1 MKIKDLK
8 VLLNEMV
15 QKKVQVTPMLWGPH
29 GIGKSAS
36 VRQVAKDLGYDL
48 FNVILSQ
55 KEAVDLAGVLY
66 TREDKDLK
74 LSVTDAHPP
83 KWFADACKKG
93 KFILFLDEFNM
104 ARKEVM
110 NAAFELVLD
119 RRLNNIKL
127 PDDVF
132 IVCAGNPD
140 DERYDVTPMSESLRD
155 RLMHI
160 MVEADL
166 DSWFDY
172 AKSAKISPDVVQFLR
187 NNPQAASIMDKR
199 DLMLPVEIKHSLRS
213 WERLSDIQK
222 LNLPQRVKQECYS
235 GIVGTEMALLFVKSS
250 DEKVLS
256 PEDILEMSDETVEL
270 IQSYLE
276 GDNIRFDKIEMAI
289 ENLGQWV
296 RASKANMKSANAN
309 IMNYIKFALMLPKD
323 LVTSALTMPLATP
336 AFKLDKETAS
346 RFGMDI
352 SRGDSWANVYLKVEA
367 CKKVCEEVQ
376 EAREATQKAVASSES
391 ATRKVKV

>member
-1 MKIKDLK
+1 MKIQDLK
-8 VLLNEMV
+8 VLLREMIAT
-15 QKKVQVTPMLWGPH
+15 KTKVTPMLWGPH

-36 VRQVAKDLGYDL
+36 VRQVANEIGYEL

-66 TREDKDLK
+66 TREDKELK

-83 KWFADACKKG
+83 KWFADACKRG

-166 DSWFDY
+166 ESWHDY
-172 AKSAKISPDVVQFLR
+172 AKKSGIAPEVIQFLR
-187 NNPQAASIMDKR
+187 NNPQASSSTDKR
-199 DLMLPVEIKHSLRS
+199 DFSLPVEIKHSLRS
-213 WERLSDIQK
+213 WERLSDISK
-222 LNLPQRVKQECYS
+222 LNIPERIKMDCYS
-235 GIVGTEMALLFVKSS
+235 GIVGSEMALLFTKSLHES
-250 DEKVLS
+250 TVT
-256 PEDILEMSDETVEL
+256 PEEILALTEDTVER
-270 IQSYLE
+270 IKGYL
-276 GDNIRFDKIEMAI
+276 NANPARFDKIDSAI
-289 ENLGQWV
+289 RNFGEWARSSEENMK
-296 RASKANMKSANAN
+296 KANKGIA
-309 IMNYIKFALMLPKD
+309 NYIKFALMLPLD
-323 LVTSALTMPLATP
+323 QVTAALQETLDGKPFTLTKEGCTALGIEYSSKSQNWAT
-336 AFKLDKETAS
+336 A
-346 RFGMDI
+346 
-352 SRGDSWANVYLKVEA
+352 YLKHPE
-367 CKKVCEEVQ
+367 C
-376 EAREATQKAVASSES
+376 QKRMKEIES
-391 ATRKVKV
+391 ARQETQRKVKAK

>member
-1 MKIKDLK
+1 MKISDVK
-8 VLLNEMV
+8 VLLTEMIST
-15 QKKVQVTPMLWGPH
+15 KTQVTPMLWGPH

-48 FNVILSQ
+48 YNVILSQ

-66 TREDKDLK
+66 TREDKELK

-127 PDDVF
+127 PEDVF

-160 MVEADL
+160 LVEADL
-166 DSWFDY
+166 DSWHQY
-172 AKSAKISPDVVQFLR
+172 ARASGISSDVIQFLR
-187 NNPQAASIMDKR
+187 NNPQAASATDKR
-199 DLMLPVEIKHSLRS
+199 DFTLPVEIKHSLRS
-213 WERLSDIQK
+213 WERLSDISK
-222 LNLPQRVKQECYS
+222 LDLSDRIKVECYS
-235 GIVGTEMALLFVKSS
+235 GIVGGEMALLYQKSRN
-250 DEKVLS
+250 EATIT
-256 PEDILEMSDETVEL
+256 PEEIIEMSDETVSR
-270 IQSYLE
+270 IQGFLS
-276 GDNIRFDKIEMAI
+276 GDKIRFDKIDVAI
-289 ENLGQWV
+289 RNFGDWA
-296 RASKANMKSANAN
+296 RASTENMNAANKG
-309 IMNYIKFALMLPKD
+309 ILNYIKFALMLPSD
-323 LVTSALTMPLATP
+323 QTTAALCMVLEEKPFSLT
-336 AFKLDKETAS
+336 K
-346 RFGMDI
+346 
-352 SRGDSWANVYLKVEA
+352 EA
-367 CKKVCEEVQ
+367 CKILNIDHVKNQTWATAFLKHDECAKRMKEIEIARQ
-376 EAREATQKAVASSES
+376 ETQKKSKS
-391 ATRKVKV
+391 K

>member
-1 MKIKDLK
+1 MEDFMKIKDLK
-8 VLLNEMV
+8 VLLTEMIE
-15 QKKVQVTPMLWGPH
+15 KKVKVTPMLWGPH

-36 VRQVAKDLGYDL
+36 VRQVAQELGYEI

-93 KFILFLDEFNM
+93 KFVLFLDEFNM

-119 RRLNNIKL
+119 RRLNNINL

-160 MVEADL
+160 MVESDL
-166 DSWFDY
+166 DSWHQY
-172 AKSAKISPDVVQFLR
+172 AKKAGISTDVIQFLR
-187 NNPQAASIMDKR
+187 NNPQAASVTDKR
-199 DLMLPVEIKHSLRS
+199 DLILPVEIKHSLRS
-213 WERLSDIQK
+213 WERLSVIH
-222 LNLPQRVKQECYS
+222 NLSLPERIKAECYT
-235 GIVGTEMALLFVKSS
+235 GIVGNEMALLFIKSANE
-250 DEKVLS
+250 DIIT
-256 PEDILEMSDETVEL
+256 PEDIIEMSEDTVQK
-270 IQSYLE
+270 IKGYLS
-276 GDNIRFDKIEMAI
+276 GSNMRFDKIEMAI
-289 ENLGQWV
+289 QNFGDWARSSEDNM
-296 RASKANMKSANAN
+296 RKANKG
-309 IMNYIKFALMLPKD
+309 ILNYIKFALMLPND
-323 LVTSALTMPLATP
+323 LGTAALTMPISEP
-336 AFKLDKETAS
+336 AFRLNEESAALLGIDKVKN
-346 RFGMDI
+346 
-352 SRGDSWANVYLKVEA
+352 DSWATAYLKIED
-367 CKKVCEEVQ
+367 CNKRCIQ
-376 EAREATQKAVASSES
+376 IRDARDATQRALSKNKKQS
-391 ATRKVKV
+391 

>member
-1 MKIKDLK
+1 MKIQDLK
-8 VLLNEMV
+8 VLLREMIST
-15 QKKVQVTPMLWGPH
+15 KTKVTPMLWGPH

-36 VRQVAKDLGYDL
+36 VRQVAEEMGYQL

-93 KFILFLDEFNM
+93 KFVLFLDEFNM

-155 RLMHI
+155 RLMHL
-160 MVEADL
+160 MVEPDL
-166 DSWFDY
+166 DSWFGY
-172 AKSAKISPDVVQFLR
+172 AKGAGIAPEVVAFLR
-187 NNPQAASIMDKR
+187 NNPQASSATDKR
-199 DLMLPVEIKHSLRS
+199 DFTLPVEIKHSLRS
-213 WERLSDIQK
+213 WERLSEISK
-222 LNLPQRVKQECYS
+222 LSIPERIKLDCYS
-235 GIVGTEMALLFVKSS
+235 GIVGNEMALLFMKSLHES
-250 DEKVLS
+250 TVT
-256 PEDILEMSDETVEL
+256 PEEILELDDATVER
-270 IQSYLE
+270 IQGFL
-276 GDNIRFDKIEMAI
+276 NANPIRFDKIEMAI
-289 ENLGQWV
+289 RNFGDWARSSDENMK
-296 RASKANMKSANAN
+296 KANKGIS
-309 IMNYIKFALMLPKD
+309 NYIKFALMLPLDQVTAALQETLGEENNDQRKPLILTKEGCTALGIEYSSKAQTWATAYLKHPECSKRLKD
-323 LVTSALTMPLATP
+323 LELARQ
-336 AFKLDKETAS
+336 ET
-346 RFGMDI
+346 
-352 SRGDSWANVYLKVEA
+352 
-367 CKKVCEEVQ
+367 Q
-376 EAREATQKAVASSES
+376 
-391 ATRKVKV
+391 RKVLKK

>member
-1 MKIKDLK
+1 MKISDVKS
-8 VLLNEMV
+8 LLTSMI
-15 QKKVQVTPMLWGPH
+15 KTKTQVTPMLWGPH

-36 VRQVAKDLGYDL
+36 VRQVAKSLGYDL

-66 TREDKDLK
+66 TREDKELN

-155 RLMHI
+155 RLMHLL
-160 MVEADL
+160 VEADM
-166 DSWFDY
+166 DSWHEY
-172 AKSAKISPDVVQFLR
+172 AKSSGISSEVIQFLR
-187 NNPQAASIMDKR
+187 NNPQAAGKVDKR
-199 DLMLPVEIKHSLRS
+199 DLSLPVEIKHSLRS
-213 WERLSDIQK
+213 WERLSDISK
-222 LNLPQRVKQECYS
+222 LEIPDRIKVECYS
-235 GIVGTEMALLFVKSS
+235 GIVGSEMALLYQKSRNES
-250 DEKVLS
+250 TIT
-256 PEDILEMSDETVEL
+256 PEEIIALSDETVSR
-270 IQSYLE
+270 IQGYLS
-276 GDNIRFDKIEMAI
+276 GDKIRFDKIDMAI
-289 ENLGQWV
+289 RNFGDWA
-296 RASKANMKSANAN
+296 RSSTANMNEANKG
-309 IMNYIKFALMLPKD
+309 ILNYIRFALMLPND
-323 LVTSALTMPLATP
+323 QTTAALTMTLEEKDKAFPLT
-336 AFKLDKETAS
+336 K
-346 RFGMDI
+346 
-352 SRGDSWANVYLKVEA
+352 EA
-367 CKKVCEEVQ
+367 CKLLNIDYVKGQTWATAFLKHEDCAKRMSEIENARQ
-376 EAREATQKAVASSES
+376 ETQKKV
-391 ATRKVKV
+391 RK

>member
-1 MKIKDLK
+1 MKIADLK
-8 VLLNEMV
+8 TLLREMIAT
-15 QKKVQVTPMLWGPH
+15 KTKVTPMLWGPH

-36 VRQVAKDLGYDL
+36 VRQVANEVGYDL

-66 TREDKDLK
+66 TREDKQLG

-155 RLMHI
+155 RLMHL

-166 DSWFDY
+166 DSWHDY
-172 AKSAKISPDVVQFLR
+172 AKGAGISADVMQFLR
-187 NNPQAASIMDKR
+187 NNPQASGCTDKR
-199 DLMLPVEIKHSLRS
+199 DFTLPVEIKHSLRS
-213 WERLSDIQK
+213 WERLSDISK
-222 LNLPQRVKQECYS
+222 LTLPERVKMECFS
-235 GIVGTEMALLFVKSS
+235 GIVGSEMALLYTKSLNES
-250 DEKVLS
+250 TIT
-256 PEDILEMSDETVEL
+256 PEEILELSDSTVERINGFL
-270 IQSYLE
+270 
-276 GDNIRFDKIEMAI
+276 NANPARFDKIDMAI
-289 ENLGQWV
+289 RNFGDWA
-296 RASKANMKSANAN
+296 RASDENMKKANKG
-309 IMNYIKFALMLPKD
+309 ILNYIKFALMLPMD
-323 LVTSALTMPLATP
+323 QVTAALQETFEGKPFTLTKEGCTALGIEYSSKTNTWAT
-336 AFKLDKETAS
+336 A
-346 RFGMDI
+346 
-352 SRGDSWANVYLKVEA
+352 YLKHPE
-367 CKKVCEEVQ
+367 C
-376 EAREATQKAVASSES
+376 QKRMKEIES
-391 ATRKVKV
+391 ARQETQRKVRSK